1 MTLYSTIPGA
11 ADIDGASRYAAFNRN
26 PADPALVAVMPSRN
40 QMGLPQRPAPGKP
53 LPQSGRPRVIW
64 ENG

>member
-1 MTLYSTIPGA
+1 MSLFSFAPGA
-11 ADIDGASRYAAFNRN
+11 ADNDGASRYAGFNPN
-26 PADPALVAVMPSRN
+26 PADPALAEVMPNRS
-40 QMGLPQRPAPGKP
+40 QMVLPQRPAPGKP